1 MFPERIARLAA
12 DSESGASEIL
22 GRAIEILRDAIG
34 GGAGVMGI
42 ARALV
47 RAQPSMAPVWNAALA
62 ALASDR
68 DPGRFEA
75 FAERVARAP
84 HLLTRVALDVFGGG
98 PEGSGSVDAGPPSR
112 GRGLHIVTISFS
124 GTVLAVLEAVHRVRT
139 LQVSCSESRPA
150 LEGRTLA
157 ARLAAM
163 GIPVTC
169 TTDAA
174 LGQALTSADAV
185 MVGADAVA
193 AGWFLNKVGTRMLAT
208 TASAQGV
215 PVYVVASRDKFA
227 SPAVAAR
234 LAVRE
239 GASAEVWIDPPPG
252 VTVRNAYF
260 EETPLDV
267 VTAIISDSGILEL
280 SAVREVCEALDREF
294 PPTLVALLR
303 SSVASQE

>member
-1 MFPERIARLAA
+1 MFHDRIAHLAA
-12 DSESGASEIL
+12 DRESGASAIL
-22 GRAIEILRDAIG
+22 GVAIAILRDAIG
-34 GGAGVMGI
+34 AGADVTGI

-62 ALASDR
+62 ALASNR

-98 PEGSGSVDAGPPSR
+98 PDGDTTASEVPPLR
-112 GRGLHIVTISFS
+112 GAGLHIVTLSHS
-124 GTVLAVLEAVHRVRT
+124 GSVLAVLEAVHRVRT
-139 LQVSCSESRPA
+139 LRISCSESRPS

-163 GIPVTC
+163 GIPVAC

-174 LGQALTSADAV
+174 LGRALTSADAV
-185 MVGADAVA
+185 LVGADAVA
-193 AGWFLNKVGTRMLAT
+193 ADWFLNKVGTRMLAT
-208 TASAQGV
+208 TASALGV
-215 PVYVVASRDKFA
+215 PVYMVASQDKFA

-239 GASAEVWIDPPPG
+239 GAPAEVWSDPPAG

-260 EETPLDV
+260 EATPLDLA
-267 VTAIISDSGILEL
+267 TAVISDNGILDA
-280 SAVREVCEALDREF
+280 SMVRETCEALDLEV
-294 PPTLVALLR
+294 PPTLVARL
-303 SSVASQE
+303 ASQE